1 MNEPWIWTPLQHAFA
16 WVGTLLHIG
25 LACAVTV
32 HALLRKRDVAACIAW
47 IGLAWLSPIV
57 GSLIYATFG
66 INRVERKARRLRTR
80 HGLGGMGRRIDDPA
94 TFSMAR
100 DDHFE
105 PLERVIGRLTGRPSR
120 DGNAITMLRNGDEA
134 YPPMLA
140 AIREATRSVCLLSY
154 IFDDDAGGAPF
165 IEALVAAKNRGV
177 QVRVLLDGFGS
188 GYIRSPAYDR
198 LAAAGVKVERFLHT
212 FVPWRMPFLNLRNHK
227 KILVADGT
235 RAFIGGIN
243 IQAENVMALNPAWPV
258 RDMHF
263 GVEGP
268 VAAQIVEAFA
278 ADWHF
283 CTGEELAGQAWFPQ
297 LEPKGMASARV
308 ITSGPDNELG
318 NIALT
323 MLTAIG
329 VAQRSIKVVTPY
341 FLPDLRF
348 VSALSLAAMRGVSV
362 DIVVPEK
369 GDHPQLDWAM
379 NAHIP
384 PLLEAGVRVWRARLP
399 FEHSKLMSVDDSWSL
414 IGSANWDMRSLRLN
428 FEITLAV
435 CCPIFGQLVAAA
447 ITKKQDDPVELQALN
462 ARPLWMRLR
471 DSAARLMLPYL

>member
-1 MNEPWIWTPLQHAFA
+1 MTESWIWTPIDTALA
-16 WVGTLLHIG
+16 WASTLLHIG
-25 LACAVTV
+25 LATCVTV

-57 GSLIYATFG
+57 GSVIYGLFG

-80 HGLGGMGRRIDDPA
+80 HGLGGAGRRIDDPA
-94 TFSMAR
+94 TFAMAR

-105 PLERVIGRLTGRPSR
+105 PLQRAIGTLTRRPAR

-140 AIREATRSVCLLSY
+140 AINEATHSVCLVSY
-154 IFDDDAGGAPF
+154 IFDDDAGGGPF
-165 IEALVAAKNRGV
+165 IDALIAAHQRGV

-188 GYIRSPAYDR
+188 GYFRSPAYDR
-198 LAAAGVKVERFLHT
+198 LAASGVKAARFLHT
-212 FVPWRMPFLNLRNHK
+212 VVPWRMSFLNLRNHK
-227 KILVADGT
+227 KILVADGS
-235 RAFIGGIN
+235 RAFLGGIN
-243 IQAENVMALNPAWPV
+243 LAAENLVASNPAWPV

-268 VAAQIVEAFA
+268 VAAQIVEAFV

-283 CTGEELAGQAWFPQ
+283 STGEELTGPAWFPQ
-297 LEPKGMASARV
+297 LESKGMASARV
-308 ITSGPDNELG
+308 ITSGPDDEIG
-318 NIALT
+318 NIGLA
-323 MLTAIG
+323 MLTAIA
-329 VAQRSIKVVTPY
+329 VAQRSIKLVTPY
-341 FLPDLRF
+341 FLPDVRF
-348 VSALSLAAMRGVSV
+348 ISALSLAAMRGVAV

-369 GDHPQLDWAM
+369 GDHPPIDWAM
-379 NAHIP
+379 SAHIP

-399 FEHSKLMSVDDSWSL
+399 FEHSKLMSVDDGWSL

-428 FEITLAV
+428 FEITLEV
-435 CCPIFGQLVAAA
+435 CCPIFGQLVSAA
-447 ITKKQDDPVELQALN
+447 ITKKQDDRVELKELT
-462 ARPLWMRLR
+462 ARPLWKRLR

>member
-1 MNEPWIWTPLQHAFA
+1 MNEAWIWTPLLHALA
-16 WVGTLLHIG
+16 WAGTLLHIG
-25 LACAVTV
+25 LASAVTV

-47 IGLAWLSPIV
+47 IGLAWLSPIL
-57 GSLIYATFG
+57 GSVIYSLFG

-80 HGLGGMGRRIDDPA
+80 HGLGGAGRRIDDPA
-94 TFSMAR
+94 TFTMAR
-100 DDHFE
+100 DDHLE
-105 PLERVIGRLTGRPSR
+105 PLERAIGTLTRRPSR

-140 AIREATRSVCLLSY
+140 AINEAQHSLCLLSY
-154 IFDDDAGGAPF
+154 IFDDDAGGGPF
-165 IEALVAAKNRGV
+165 IDALIAAHKRGV

-188 GYIRSPAYDR
+188 GYFRSPAHER
-198 LAAAGVKVERFLHT
+198 LVASGVKAARFLHT

-227 KILVADGT
+227 KILVADGW

-243 IQAENVMALNPAWPV
+243 LAAENLVTTNPAWPV

-263 GVEGP
+263 GVQGP
-268 VAAQIVEAFA
+268 VAAQIVETFA

-283 CTGEELAGQAWFPQ
+283 STGEELGGPAWFPK
-297 LEPKGMASARV
+297 LEAAGMASARV
-308 ITSGPDNELG
+308 ITSGPDDELG
-318 NIALT
+318 NIALS
-323 MLTAIG
+323 MLTAIS

-341 FLPDLRF
+341 FLPDVRF
-348 VSALSLAAMRGVSV
+348 LSALGLAAMRGVAV

-369 GDHPQLDWAM
+369 GDHPTLDWALS
-379 NAHIP
+379 AHIP
-384 PLLEAGVRVWRARLP
+384 PLLEAGVRIWRARLP

-428 FEITLAV
+428 FEITLEV
-435 CCPIFGQLVAAA
+435 CCPVFGQLVAATIA
-447 ITKKQDDPVELQALN
+447 KKQDDPIQLKELN
-462 ARPLWMRLR
+462 ARPIWKRLR

>member
-1 MNEPWIWTPLQHAFA
+1 MTDPWIWTPLQHALA

-66 INRVERKARRLRTR
+66 INRVERKARRLRSR
-80 HGLGGMGRRIDDPA
+80 HGLGGAGRRIDDPA
-94 TFSMAR
+94 TFTMAR

-105 PLERVIGRLTGRPSR
+105 PLERVIGRLTGRPGR

-140 AIREATRSVCLLSY
+140 AINEARHSLCLLTY
-154 IFDDDAGGAPF
+154 IFEDDGGGAPF
-165 IEALVAAKNRGV
+165 INALIAAHRRGV

-188 GYIRSPAYDR
+188 GYFRSPAYER
-198 LAAAGVKVERFLHT
+198 LAAAGVRAARFLHT

-243 IQAENVMALNPAWPV
+243 LALENLVAANPAWPV

-263 GVEGP
+263 GIEGP
-268 VAAQIVEAFA
+268 IAAQIVEAFA

-283 CTGEELAGQAWFPQ
+283 STGEELGGPAWFPP

-341 FLPDLRF
+341 FLPDVRF
-348 VSALSLAAMRGVSV
+348 ISALSLAAMRGVAV
-362 DIVVPEK
+362 DIVVPER
-369 GDHPQLDWAM
+369 GDHPPLDWAM
-379 NAHIP
+379 SAHIP
-384 PLLEAGVRVWRARLP
+384 PLVEAGVRVWRARLP
-399 FEHSKLMSVDDSWSL
+399 FEHSKLMSVDDAWSL

-447 ITKKQDDPVELQALN
+447 IGKKQDDLIELKELN

-471 DSAARLMLPYL
+471 DSAARLLLPYL